1 MIWDEGNKL
10 VSNLKTRAMP
20 QKKVKHLSK
29 LRLNPDVFGLTAF
42 YPAINLKAE
51 LGDIIEIDRTLFSH
65 WAIYAGDDNVIH
77 VCGMNNED
85 FPTETGVIKLEK
97 LIDVA
102 GFSRVRVNNKEVPA
116 KERNLTPLTP
126 NQVVARARAFVGKV
140 VEYNLLTSNCEH
152 YVTEWKYGKGWSDQ
166 ASVALSVN
174 KTLKK
179 DCQIGHNLLLN
190 SLNSVLNSPVS
201 PTNLSRTPSSEKT
214 SPSFSC

>member
-1 MIWDEGNKL
+1 MIQDEGNKL
-10 VSNLKTRAMP
+10 VAKPKTGVMP
-20 QKKVKHLSK
+20 QKKVKNLSK
-29 LRLNPDVFGLTAF
+29 LRLNPDDFGLTAF
-42 YPAINLKAE
+42 YPAVNLKVE

-65 WAIYAGDDNVIH
+65 WAIYAGDNNVIH

-85 FPTETGVIKLEK
+85 LPTETGVIKLEK
-97 LIDVA
+97 LEDVA

-116 KERNLTPLTP
+116 KERNLVPLAP
-126 NQVVARARAFVGKV
+126 NQVVARAKAFVGKV

-179 DCQIGHNLLLN
+179 DCQIGHNLLLK
-190 SLNSVLNSPVS
+190 SLNSVLYSPVS
-201 PTNLSRTPSSEKT
+201 PTNLARTPSSEKNA
-214 SPSFSC
+214 PSFSC